1 MKSNENVI
9 IQYLLGLI
17 YSTFEQMKESFM
29 NMGNKVIP
37 SNTINVRPIEI
48 EEKISKIEKEL
59 KALQQKVSLSSLSHN
74 S

>member
-29 NMGNKVIP
+29 NMGNKVIHA
-37 SNTINVRPIEI
+37 NTINVRPIEI

-59 KALQQKVSLSSLSHN
+59 KALQQKVHSLSHN

>member
-17 YSTFEQMKESFM
+17 YSTFEQMKEYFM

-59 KALQQKVSLSSLSHN
+59 EVLRQKVHSLSHN
-74 S
+74 SH

>member
-17 YSTFEQMKESFM
+17 YSTFEQMKESFK
-29 NMGNKVIP
+29 NMGNKVMP
-37 SNTINVRPIEI
+37 ANTINVRPIEI

-59 KALQQKVSLSSLSHN
+59 KALQQKVYSLSHN

>member
-9 IQYLLGLI
+9 IQHLLGLI

-59 KALQQKVSLSSLSHN
+59 KALQQKVSSLSHD

>member
-59 KALQQKVSLSSLSHN
+59 KALQQKVYSLSHN

>member
-1 MKSNENVI
+1 MKSNENLI
-9 IQYLLGLI
+9 FQYLLGLI
-17 YSTFEQMKESFM
+17 YSTFEQMKEYFM

-59 KALQQKVSLSSLSHN
+59 KALQQKVSSLSHN

>member
-9 IQYLLGLI
+9 IQHLLGLI

-59 KALQQKVSLSSLSHN
+59 KALQQKVSSLSHN

>member
-59 KALQQKVSLSSLSHN
+59 KALQQKVSSLSHN